1 MQAAASG
8 DGWGQRDLCPSPAPT
23 SRGRTRSQ
31 DTDLLLGSLAASCLW
46 EQTGGLWPQ
55 PMLKKKTFKKDEL
68 H

>member
-23 SRGRTRSQ
+23 SRGRTHSQ
-31 DTDLLLGSLAASCLW
+31 GTDLLLGSPAASHLW

-55 PMLKKKTFKKDEL
+55 PL
-68 H
+68 